1 MKRFTILALAVALI
15 LGVFVSPY
23 ASSKPDG
30 LERVAADQG
39 FVDTAT
45 SASTYGTHAGL
56 TGTLLVFAIGAGL
69 ALRRR

>member
-1 MKRFTILALAVALI
+1 MKRFTIVALAFALV

-45 SASTYGTHAGL
+45 SAGTYGTYAGL
-56 TGTLLVFAIGAGL
+56 TGTLLVFVIGAGL